1 MRKKTSIKTISTKK
15 AFSKTVPAKTVSAN
29 TVSGTKKIAHSK
41 KTDQL
46 KLRAL
51 KKAKHIKPSAIDQ
64 TKKSIHQKMRLNQ
77 FIAQTTLLSR
87 RKSEELIINKEIRIN
102 GKIIT
107 NLSTQV
113 TPSQDKVFHKK
124 VLLKLPRHNIYIM
137 FYKPAQV
144 LTSMSDGETKRA
156 HVAQFFPQLKS
167 RVFPVG
173 RLDWSS
179 EGLLLMTNDGEFSQK
194 IIHPQFK
201 VTKTY
206 LIKIDKPISATHK
219 AKLLNG
225 IPSDIGRLKANHV
238 HTVKQYS
245 RNDKKTKYSWVQIQ
259 INEGKNRMLRRM
271 LSKLGYRIQRL
282 KRIAIGNLK
291 LGKLPQGQFTY
302 LTPQQVDKIFT
313 PIKEVK
319 KFNTDLT
326 TKPVSK
332 RRNLKNRPTREKRLG
347 PIKESKK
354 RTVTKSKVK
363 IQKSRRNRK

>member
-1 MRKKTSIKTISTKK
+1 MKKTTSIK
-15 AFSKTVPAKTVSAN
+15 
-29 TVSGTKKIAHSK
+29 KKILTPKNLAQSK
-41 KTDQL
+41 KTNEL
-46 KLRAL
+46 KTRVL
-51 KKAKHIKPSAIDQ
+51 KKAKHIKPTDVDQ

-107 NLSTQV
+107 DLSTQV

-144 LTSMSDGETKRA
+144 LTSMSDEEAERT

-194 IIHPQFK
+194 VIHPQFK

-206 LIKIDKPISATHK
+206 LIKIDKPLSSTHK
-219 AKLLNG
+219 SKLLAG

-245 RNDKKTKYSWVQIQ
+245 RNDKKTKYSWIQIQ
-259 INEGKNRMLRRM
+259 IDEGKNRMLRRM

-313 PIKEVK
+313 PVKEVK
-319 KFNTDLT
+319 NISTDLKKISIIKRKE
-326 TKPVSK
+326 TKK
-332 RRNLKNRPTREKRLG
+332 RPTREKRLG

-354 RTVTKSKVK
+354 HDSTIKRKSKVQR
-363 IQKSRRNRK
+363 IRRNRK

>member
-1 MRKKTSIKTISTKK
+1 MKTKTPKKKYSNTTKNRYTDNN
-15 AFSKTVPAKTVSAN
+15 SSVAKKPSA
-29 TVSGTKKIAHSK
+29 VLKKLSHSK
-41 KTDQL
+41 KTNEL
-46 KLRAL
+46 KTRVL
-51 KKAKHIKPSAIDQ
+51 KKAKHIKPTAVDQ

-77 FIAQTTLLSR
+77 FIAQATLLSR

-107 NLSTQV
+107 DLSTQV

-144 LTSMSDGETKRA
+144 LTSMSDTEAERA

-167 RVFPVG
+167 RIFPVG

-194 IIHPQFK
+194 VIHPQFK

-206 LIKIDKPISATHK
+206 LIKIDRPLSPIHK
-219 AKLLNG
+219 SKLIAG

-245 RNDKKTKYSWVQIQ
+245 RNDKKTKYSWIQIQ
-259 INEGKNRMLRRM
+259 IDEGKNRMLRRM

-302 LTPQQVDKIFT
+302 LSPQQVDKIFT
-313 PIKEVK
+313 PTKEVK
-319 KFNTDLT
+319 KISTDFKT
-326 TKPVSK
+326 RTVTKK
-332 RRNLKNRPTREKRLG
+332 REIKKRPTREKRLG
-347 PIKESKK
+347 PIKDSKK
-354 RTVTKSKVK
+354 KTTTKRKPK
-363 IQKSRRNRK
+363 AQKSRRHRR

>member
-1 MRKKTSIKTISTKK
+1 MIKKPTLTRK
-15 AFSKTVPAKTVSAN
+15 ALFSE
-29 TVSGTKKIAHSK
+29 KKIAQSK
-41 KTDQL
+41 KTNEL
-46 KLRAL
+46 KTRVL
-51 KKAKHIKPSAIDQ
+51 KKAKNIKPTNVDQ

-87 RKSEELIINKEIRIN
+87 RKSEELITNKEIRIN
-102 GKIIT
+102 GKVIT
-107 NLSTQV
+107 DLATHV

-124 VLLKLPRHNIYIM
+124 VLLNLPQHNIYIM

-144 LTSMSDGETKRA
+144 LTSMSDESERA

-167 RVFPVG
+167 RIFPVG

-179 EGLLLMTNDGEFSQK
+179 EGLLLMTNDGDFSQK
-194 IIHPQFK
+194 VIHPQFK

-206 LIKIDKPISATHK
+206 LIKIDKPLSAVHK
-219 AKLLNG
+219 AKLLAG

-259 INEGKNRMLRRM
+259 IDEGKNRMLRRM

-291 LGKLPQGQFTY
+291 LSKLPQGQFTY
-302 LTPQQVDKIFT
+302 LSPQQVDKIFT

-319 KFNTDLT
+319 KIATDLKS
-326 TKPVSK
+326 KPQKKSTRIK
-332 RRNLKNRPTREKRLG
+332 QRPTREKRLG

-354 RTVTKSKVK
+354 RDSSSKQKKTSKS
-363 IQKSRRNRK
+363 QRSRRTRK